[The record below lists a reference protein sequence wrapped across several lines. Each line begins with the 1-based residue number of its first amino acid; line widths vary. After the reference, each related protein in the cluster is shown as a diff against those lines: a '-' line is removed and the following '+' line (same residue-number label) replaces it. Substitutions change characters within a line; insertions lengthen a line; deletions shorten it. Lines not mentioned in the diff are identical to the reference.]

1 MAGPAVCA
9 IPCARFGDRVFHD
22 VDNIPDGEIFSEVID
37 RALQECDVA
46 LVIIGPNWA
55 TARDQHGRRLDH
67 EEDWVRTETAMVL
80 KRNIRVI
87 PCWSAARRCR
97 GRRVAGGAALSHEA
111 ASAGDPQ

>member
-55 TARDQHGRRLDH
+55 TARDQHGRRLITKKIGCAPRPR
-67 EEDWVRTETAMVL
+67 WCSNA
-80 KRNIRVI
+80 I
-87 PCWSAARRCR
+87 S
-97 GRRVAGGAALSHEA
+97 G
-111 ASAGDPQ
+111 